1 MIFVGYFFNRLVL
14 PMAFLVFLSVSSH
27 AMDVGEAR
35 HLLQR
40 VAFGASPAEV
50 AALVELTREEAVDH
64 FLDSLDHP
72 EFPEPP
78 PFVSRPRPDYWASG
92 WESRDMILQH
102 VAERDQMQAV
112 WISHMIATP
121 TPFAERLALFWHGH
135 FVSRFDPGRVSA
147 PLFDQIALFRREGGG
162 NFRVLLRDVLRDP
175 MMLTS
180 LDNVWNTSSH
190 PNENLARELMEL
202 FTLGIGHYDQ
212 RDVREVSRV
221 LAGHGVDFEGGW
233 RYRFAVDQAD
243 TGEKI
248 VLGQPIA
255 AGSQD
260 QIDRLT
266 DILLAQPQTAEFIA
280 GKFYAAFVSIRPN
293 PEATNRLA
301 GVLRDHD
308 YELRPFLRA
317 LLLSPEFWSPAN
329 RGDLVKSPIDLVVG
343 FCRSFGLTPPDA
355 MVLVTYLDKLGQTP
369 FMAPSVAGWRE
380 GTSWLNM
387 KTLVLRRLVVSR
399 LWDALRVADR
409 TPKPGDLAVRF
420 SSEFIMVPTVFTVRV
435 NGAEVATVRQTI
447 GLDLQKQRSQGDNGG
462 LKPMWE
468 TAIIPAKNLPAEIRN
483 VEITHVSNDPDSRLF
498 VNWVEVAGRRYPPQ
512 LSRWSPS
519 DAPCAGAP
527 RGMFY
532 CNVGLEFDIAPF
544 DTQQATIDDLRAD
557 HNSHIEYTTARL
569 QREEVQDAQ
578 PPLEQA
584 FDMMM
589 ARVGE
594 GSVSRENLAGQWLL
608 GRPVL
613 SARAEKPALVPSVAQ
628 PVAQPIAMTMQPAG
642 NTGTAERGA
651 ALIDLLRSMTTD
663 PQYNL
668 K

>member
-14 PMAFLVFLSVSSH
+14 PMVFLVFLSVSSH
-27 AMDVGEAR
+27 AMDIGEAR

-40 VAFGASPAEV
+40 LTFGASPAEV
-50 AALVELTREEAVDH
+50 DALAKLTREEAVDH

-92 WESRDMILQH
+92 WENRDMILLH

-112 WISHMIATP
+112 WISHMIATH

-147 PLFDQIALFRREGGG
+147 PFFDQIALFRREGGG

-212 RDVREVSRV
+212 RDVRDVSRV

-266 DILLAQPQTAEFIA
+266 DILLAQRQTAKFIA

-301 GVLRDHD
+301 EVLRDHD

-399 LWDALRVADR
+399 LWDAMRVADR
-409 TPKPGDLAVRF
+409 KPKPGDLAIRF

-435 NGAEVATVRQTI
+435 NGAEVATIRQTI
-447 GLDLQKQRSQGDNGG
+447 GLDLQKQRTQGDNGG

-468 TAIIPAKNLPAEIRN
+468 TAIIPAQNLPADIRS
-483 VEITHVSNDPDSRLF
+483 VEITHVSSDPDSHLF

-532 CNVGLEFDIAPF
+532 CNVGLVFDIAPF
-544 DTQQATIDDLRAD
+544 DPLQATIDDLRAD

-569 QREEVQDAQ
+569 QQERVQDAQ

-608 GRPVL
+608 GRPVM
-613 SARAEKPALVPSVAQ
+613 SVRAEKPGFVQS
-628 PVAQPIAMTMQPAG
+628 VAQPIAMRMQTVGKAG
-642 NTGTAERGA
+642 DAERGS